1 MSSRRRVLWGVSAL
15 VIIIAAGAIG
25 YIIIEGWSF
34 IDALFMTVITIT
46 TVGYEEVHPLSAGGR
61 IFSIFLIIGGIG
73 SAIYVSTSIV
83 QFLIEG
89 ELGITLLG
97 ITLGRRR
104 MERRI
109 AKLKDHFILC
119 GYGRIGQEIA
129 RIFTEEGAPFVV
141 IDKDQEGIATANK
154 DGHLYVLA
162 DATDD
167 EALKEAGIERAH
179 GLVIALGSDADS
191 VYITLSARGLHPDLF
206 IEARASDS
214 AAEAKLKKA
223 GATRIISPYSLGARR
238 MAELALRPGIV
249 DFIDTIV
256 SRRGQEFEL
265 ENIAVGNDSALV
277 GLTTE
282 ETRQRTK
289 ANILA
294 ISRRRGKMV
303 ANPSAEETIQAG
315 DMLITLGTREQLTA
329 LEEICERCTT
339 DE

>member
-1 MSSRRRVLWGVSAL
+1 MSPRRKLLWGVCAL
-15 VIIIAAGAIG
+15 AIIIAVGAIG
-25 YIIIEGWSF
+25 YVIIEGWSF

-61 IFSIFLIIGGIG
+61 IFSIFLIVGGIG

-119 GYGRIGQEIA
+119 GYGRVGREIA
-129 RIFTEEGAPFVV
+129 RLFAEENVPFVV
-141 IDKDQEGIATANK
+141 IGKDRDSIADAEK

-167 EALKEAGIERAH
+167 EVLKEAGIERAR
-179 GLVIALGSDADS
+179 GLVATVGSDADN
-191 VYITLSARGLHPDLF
+191 VYIALSARGLRPDLF
-206 IEARASDS
+206 IEARASGS
-214 AAEAKLKKA
+214 AAETKLKKA
-223 GATRIISPYSLGARR
+223 GADRIISPYSLGARR
-238 MAELALRPGIV
+238 MAELALRPGVV
-249 DFIDTIV
+249 DFIDTVIQ
-256 SRRGQEFEL
+256 RRGKEFQM
-265 ENIAVGNDSALV
+265 ENITVSHDSALV

-294 ISRRRGKMV
+294 ISRKSGKLV
-303 ANPSAEETIQAG
+303 ANPPGEETIESG
-315 DMLITLGTREQLTA
+315 DRLITLGTREQLAA
-329 LEEICERCTT
+329 LEEICERCKTN
-339 DE
+339 E